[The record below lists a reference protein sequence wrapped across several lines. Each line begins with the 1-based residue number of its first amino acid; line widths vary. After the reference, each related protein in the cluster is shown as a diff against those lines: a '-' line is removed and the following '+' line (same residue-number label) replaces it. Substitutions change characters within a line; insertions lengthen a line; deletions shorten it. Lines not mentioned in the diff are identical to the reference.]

1 MLRRSRAERLLL
13 SQPPAWHL
21 LRGWGTSAKRTVRV
35 GPGPYDVAAGF
46 GSIWV
51 SDTTGVVRLNP
62 TSAAVAARV
71 RIPSDGEWSG
81 VAVEGG
87 GVWYLDSPGRLTRIH
102 PDGLAVGATVRFGK
116 MDGSEGFENLAAT
129 REGVCTARLGKGYG
143 LACVQADHRPT
154 MYRVGLPQG
163 VKPVIGTGDG
173 SIWVG

>member
-46 GSIWV
+46 G
-51 SDTTGVVRLNP
+51 
-62 TSAAVAARV
+62 
-71 RIPSDGEWSG
+71 
-81 VAVEGG
+81 
-87 GVWYLDSPGRLTRIH
+87 
-102 PDGLAVGATVRFGK
+102 
-116 MDGSEGFENLAAT
+116 
-129 REGVCTARLGKGYG
+129 KGYG

-154 MYRVGLPQG
+154 MFRVGLPQG

-173 SIWVG
+173 SIWVGGKALTRVDLASQTTRTLYRPEAGQVASLATDGHAVWAAI